1 MDTSVESQA
10 SEATDV
16 SISKSSYASVDSGY
30 ETGTIN
36 TSAETPDNLPPK
48 ASTSEAEKEG
58 DLSTKGDADSDAS
71 KEDDYVKSLV
81 KRLEQ
86 VESELKELK
95 TGEWVSCF
103 SICHSTL
110 TYLPAPIKSPI
121 PMKSQIIVQ
130 NARRR

>member
-16 SISKSSYASVDSGY
+16 NNSKSSDASVDSGY
-30 ETGTIN
+30 ETGTMN
-36 TSAETPDNLPPK
+36 TLAETSDNLPPK

-58 DLSTKGDADSDAS
+58 DLATKDDADSDAT

-86 VESELKELK
+86 VENELKELK

-103 SICHSTL
+103 SICLSTL
-110 TYLPAPIKSPI
+110 AYLPAPIESPI